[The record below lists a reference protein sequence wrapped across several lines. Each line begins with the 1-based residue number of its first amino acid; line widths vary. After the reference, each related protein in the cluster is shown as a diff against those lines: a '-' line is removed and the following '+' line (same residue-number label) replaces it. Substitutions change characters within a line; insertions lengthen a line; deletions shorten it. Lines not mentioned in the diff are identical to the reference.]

1 MFDRYDFITIVGI
14 LANSFHMRRKKS
26 HCFGRCSERDP
37 TSETSWDS
45 NGNQEVILN
54 ETETGLVFK
63 WTEIGLLRNSG
74 AASVE
79 GIDDNLVLSTKM
91 GI

>member
-1 MFDRYDFITIVGI
+1 M
-14 LANSFHMRRKKS
+14 
-26 HCFGRCSERDP
+26 
-37 TSETSWDS
+37 
-45 NGNQEVILN
+45 
-54 ETETGLVFK
+54 TES
-63 WTEIGLLRNSG
+63 GLLRNSG

>member
-14 LANSFHMRRKKS
+14 LASSFHMRRKKS
-26 HCFGRCSERDP
+26 HCFGRC
-37 TSETSWDS
+37 S

-63 WTEIGLLRNSG
+63 WTESGLLRNSG
-74 AASVE
+74 AASME